1 MIYLDNAATTSVHP
15 KVLKAM
21 LPYFDKKYSNP
32 SGIYEFATAGKNAI
46 NEVREVIAKSINA
59 KPSEIYFTS
68 GGTESDN
75 WALIGMA
82 RAMSDKGKHIIT
94 SKIEHHAVIN
104 TCLYLE
110 KMGYD
115 VTYLD
120 VDEEGFISL
129 RQLEREIRKDT
140 ILISIMFANNEV
152 GTIEPIKKIG
162 ELARRNNICFHTDAV
177 QAYLHTD
184 IDVEK
189 MNIDMLSASAHKFR
203 GAKGTGF
210 LYIRDNFVPDIFMHG
225 GKQEKGRRA
234 GTENVPG
241 IIGMGEAVKVGIAD
255 MQKSNVYVRNM
266 RDYLLYRIE
275 HEIPDVYL
283 NGARHMRLP
292 GNLNVSFSNIEG
304 ESLLIMLDMDGICTS
319 SGSACT
325 AGVSNGS
332 HVLKAMGLDKERLK
346 GALRIT
352 LDAENTM
359 EEMDY
364 VIWRIKKNVA
374 TLRDKE

>member
-15 KVLKAM
+15 EVLKAM

-32 SGIYEFATAGKNAI
+32 SGIYEFAAAGKNAI

-75 WALIGMA
+75 WAIIGMA

-120 VDEEGFISL
+120 VDEEGFISIK
-129 RQLEREIRKDT
+129 QLEKEIREDT

-152 GTIEPIKKIG
+152 GTIEPIKQIG
-162 ELARRNNICFHTDAV
+162 EIARRNNICFHTDAV

-210 LYIRDNFVPDIFMHG
+210 LYIKDNFVPDIFMHG

-255 MQKSNVYVRNM
+255 MRRNNVYVRNM

-275 HEIPDVYL
+275 HEIPDAYL
-283 NGARHMRLP
+283 NGSRHMRLP
-292 GNLNVSFSNIEG
+292 GNLNISFSDIEG

-332 HVLKAMGLDKERLK
+332 HVLKAMRLDKERLK

-364 VIWRIKKNVA
+364 VIWRIKQNVA
-374 TLRDKE
+374 TLRDKD